1 MEFARLCSTPLM
13 ISILY
18 VSDSVRKES
27 STFPNRKTDGF
38 PIGRQ
43 DLSQWEYKRVPNRNA
58 KPSPMRKGKHR
69 QQEVET
75 QPGGVGYA
83 ALKESS

>member
-1 MEFARLCSTPLM
+1 
-13 ISILY
+13 
-18 VSDSVRKES
+18 
-27 STFPNRKTDGF
+27 
-38 PIGRQ
+38 
-43 DLSQWEYKRVPNRNA
+43 
-58 KPSPMRKGKHR
+58 MRKGKHR